1 MAYVSKFANWN
12 PGQPAGQPKQAAAPS
27 TGYTSKFSN
36 VDLGYTGKQTLA
48 EEVTR
53 TLQDTKATDTQKYSV
68 LKKARKEGLID
79 QNQQLDLIKKIG
91 EAQNELV
98 KQDFMNSL
106 NPFEKAAIRIGGV
119 VGGAAN
125 AVKDIAV
132 GGANFVGE
140 TVKGVG
146 GLIDTQAQ
154 MDKQNEYNKKKQK
167 HLKQF
172 LGNEGK
178 YLEEAKKYDK
188 ANKDK
193 QGKVNEAFA
202 LQKRNSEAF
211 DKAGQQFYSGA
222 QYIPGV
228 SLGVEGFGTVAA
240 AIQGDNGDINKRLIK
255 LTQGKDWDKLSD
267 EEKKAAL
274 TQRNIAGAL
283 STLDLMGGTGKML
296 GVGLKTGFK
305 EGAKVGLKSAGKAYD
320 ESIAK
325 KTLKE
330 VAGVGVKELTKQA
343 TKSTTTNT
351 IVGAGLGAAL
361 AAVQGGDVT
370 ESAWEG
376 ARHGAAGGFI
386 GSPLDVSTGK
396 SMLSKINPT
405 KLEVALKDA
414 EVKPPKVTKIEV
426 KTSKAEV
433 KKPVSAPVE
442 PKQIKTRTIRTAD
455 GKTEYVA
462 QIGNSVTDR
471 VGRET
476 GFKASSTSPNFS
488 SEGEM
493 NKWIKKQTDA
503 STPQPT
509 APKVEAP
516 QVGKTVTLDKDV
528 TLYHGSRDKIDTFDL
543 NHLNA
548 TYMHDGL
555 GINFTDSKDF
565 AKLYSRGK
573 NQWGEINKFDDGKG
587 FINEKTIPK
596 GTKVLDVSDKSRK
609 VSDILSIDDF
619 KSLAKKGRDKEFAR
633 ENLER
638 NARNI
643 LTGRDDSSLVIAK
656 KVSSMSDDEL
666 LDVAYNRLKD
676 RTFANG
682 EGLPDVFRQLID
694 VYGIKTDD
702 IADVTRQFSKQT
714 GIDVIKTKKADGSSV
729 YTVLNPDKLN
739 AKPTVVPQVTKTPVA
754 ETKPVAP
761 TEGTAGRVYE
771 RMKAEH
777 PEIYT
782 DATSK
787 ESITLKQE
795 ADTAVSMIAQDK
807 QKVFDIAMQAEASPE
822 VTSTAA
828 NIALVDQALKE
839 GNVEL
844 ANRLTRARSIAQK
857 RRGQEISAERLTTD
871 NSRQRY
877 MDELLSMKLNKYGE
891 RYLGDLET
899 KVKKST
905 PSKRALAKLDS
916 EVARME
922 TRIKSKKL
930 TVDDAIGLLEKMACI

>member
-1 MAYVSKFANWN
+1 MSKMDVYSKFGFGN
-12 PGQPAGQPKQAAAPS
+12 PQQAQAYNNNLQQSQAS
-27 TGYTSKFSN
+27 KSFAKEITNTLYDTSKSN
-36 VDLGYTGKQTLA
+36 G
-48 EEVTR
+48 EEVYFNPKT
-53 TLQDTKATDTQKYSV
+53 TDTQKYSI
-68 LKKARKEGLID
+68 LKKARAAGLID
-79 QNQQLDLIKKIG
+79 QAGQLELINSIG
-91 EAQNELV
+91 QYH
-98 KQDFMNSL
+98 NSKVEEEFSSGM
-106 NPFEKAAIRIGGV
+106 NPFEKAAMWTADVGKGIVGSGQRILGTASQGVDSAFALANLLAGDKKKAQQWIDRARGFTDAKAVDGGSQSFMTQGDISGTSTPAQFATGFIKAGADTAMFIQPELKVGSTAAKIGSEVGINAATTGIASAADQYTRTGKIDPLQTAKDAV
-119 VGGAAN
+119 VGGATAGT
-125 AVKDIAV
+125 IR
-132 GGANFVGE
+132 GLREIG
-140 TVKGVG
+140 VKG
-146 GLIDTQAQ
+146 
-154 MDKQNEYNKKKQK
+154 
-167 HLKQF
+167 
-172 LGNEGK
+172 
-178 YLEEAKKYDK
+178 
-188 ANKDK
+188 
-193 QGKVNEAFA
+193 
-202 LQKRNSEAF
+202 
-211 DKAGQQFYSGA
+211 
-222 QYIPGV
+222 
-228 SLGVEGFGTVAA
+228 
-240 AIQGDNGDINKRLIK
+240 
-255 LTQGKDWDKLSD
+255 
-267 EEKKAAL
+267 
-274 TQRNIAGAL
+274 
-283 STLDLMGGTGKML
+283 
-296 GVGLKTGFK
+296 
-305 EGAKVGLKSAGKAYD
+305 
-320 ESIAK
+320 
-325 KTLKE
+325 
-330 VAGVGVKELTKQA
+330 
-343 TKSTTTNT
+343 
-351 IVGAGLGAAL
+351 
-361 AAVQGGDVT
+361 
-370 ESAWEG
+370 
-376 ARHGAAGGFI
+376 
-386 GSPLDVSTGK
+386 
-396 SMLSKINPT
+396 KINPT